1 MKTTKHALL
10 VALVLCVAGS
20 AASAWPTDR
29 TFGPYLQNPTST
41 SMVVC
46 WVTATAGPSTVTYGA
61 SPALG
66 STVTSAAPVKEH
78 QVALTGL
85 TPATTYYYSVSGAG
99 FTGSGTFKTAVLGAT
114 PFSFVAMG
122 ETHTEDAVGGFAEEV
137 LAASPQLI
145 VDASDQVDS
154 GSSRDEWDRYFTI
167 GGAFYPHVPVL
178 NAVGNHTYL
187 FSNGY
192 PLPGSMGTAE
202 FKRIMNNPGNEEWYS
217 VRSGNTQFIALNST
231 WYFENPSRIFK
242 QQKDWLKSTLAAA
255 TDGVDDPT
263 YKVVFMHIPTWS
275 SGPLYREA
283 LERLAMRKYF
293 MPLFETYHV
302 NLVIAAHDKLN
313 EHSLKSGVHYA
324 QIATGELG
332 HPVET
337 PNPNSLFVEPA
348 KRAILVVDVAGGAM
362 TCKFVSSEGLV
373 LHSWSIP
380 ASAP

>member
-1 MKTTKHALL
+1 MSGKRALL
-10 VALVLCVAGS
+10 VALVLCAAGS
-20 AASAWPTDR
+20 VAWAWPTDR
-29 TFGPYLQNPTST
+29 TFGPYLQSPTAT
-41 SMVVC
+41 SMIVC
-46 WVTATAGPSTVTYGA
+46 WVTATAGPSTVSYGTT
-61 SPALG
+61 PALG
-66 STVTSAAPVKEH
+66 ATVTVAAPVKEH
-78 QVALTGL
+78 QVALSGL
-85 TPATTYYYSVSGAG
+85 TPATTYHYSVSGGG
-99 FTGSGTFKTAVLGAT
+99 FSGSGTFKTAVTGAA

-122 ETHTEDAVGGFAEEV
+122 ETHTEEAVSHFAEEV

-154 GSSRDEWDRYFTI
+154 GSSRDEWDRYFAI
-167 GGAFYPHVPVL
+167 GSAFYPHVPVL

-192 PLPGSMGTAE
+192 PLPASLGTAE
-202 FKRIMNNPGNEEWYS
+202 FKRIMKSPGNEEWYS
-217 VRSGNTQFIALNST
+217 VRCGNTQFIALNST
-231 WYFENPSRIFK
+231 WYFENPARIFK
-242 QQKDWLKSTLAAA
+242 QQKDWLKSTLIAA

-283 LERLAMRKYF
+283 LERLAMRRYF

-302 NLVIAAHDKLN
+302 NLVIAGHDKIN

-337 PNPNSLFVEPA
+337 PNPHSLFVEPA
-348 KRAILVVDVAGGAM
+348 TRAILVADVTPSGM
-362 TCKFVSSEGLV
+362 TCKYVTAEGVV
-373 LHSWSIP
+373 LHSWTIP
-380 ASAP
+380 ASTP